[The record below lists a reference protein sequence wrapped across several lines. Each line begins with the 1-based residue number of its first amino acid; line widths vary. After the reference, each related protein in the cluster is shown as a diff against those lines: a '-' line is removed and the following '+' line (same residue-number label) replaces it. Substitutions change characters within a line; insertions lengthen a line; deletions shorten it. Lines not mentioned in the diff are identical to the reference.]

1 MGFAGRSSGSDVYA
15 ERTMGIVDE
24 DIERLRSTVSIVD
37 TIQQYVAL
45 KRVGRNWV
53 GLCPFHAEKSGSFNV
68 REETGRYKCFGCD
81 KGGDVF
87 TFIQEIEHLDFPGA
101 VEHLAAKTGIQLN
114 YTTTGQSKERARRKQ
129 LVAAMSDAVEWYHQR
144 LLTDPDARPA
154 RDYLRRR
161 GLSGDVARH
170 FKLGWAPDDWDALA
184 RGLGASPDVMQAVGL
199 AFRNKRNKMQD
210 SFRARVM
217 FPIFSES
224 GEALAF
230 GGRILPGS
238 DDPAKYKNSSETP
251 IYTKSKV
258 LYGLNWA
265 KADIAKNDQV
275 VVCEGYT
282 DVIGFHRSGVP
293 RAVATCGT
301 ALTEEHVRLL
311 KRYASK
317 VVLAF
322 DADAAGQGAAARFY
336 EWEQTHAVEVYV
348 ARLPAGKDPGDLAQ
362 TDPEALQR
370 AVDSAMPFLGFR
382 LQRTLDARPTDSP
395 EHRARLAE
403 DAMALVNEHPNPNV
417 RKLYAGEVATKVGLP
432 VSDLVQIAER
442 GAKRPAVQVAPRRA
456 RGPMENAEF
465 AALVLLVQDWDE
477 IAPWLI
483 EPLFDDDANRMA
495 FAAMAEAAGDFQ
507 NALEIAAPDA
517 REILERAA
525 VADLNLVPDVEART
539 LIGAAVRREL
549 KARSRLTDPVAIDE
563 DRTARL
569 EAEALSDTDPARGLA
584 AAESL
589 LGWLDRRSEERTSGG

>member
-1 MGFAGRSSGSDVYA
+1 
-15 ERTMGIVDE
+15 MGIVDD

-37 TIQQYVAL
+37 TIQHYVAL

-87 TFIQEIEHLDFPGA
+87 TFIQEIEQLDFPGA
-101 VEHLAAKTGIQLN
+101 VEHLAAKAGIQLN
-114 YTTTGQSKERARRKQ
+114 YTSTGQSKERARRKQ
-129 LVAAMSDAVEWYHQR
+129 LVEAMNEAVEWYHQR
-144 LLTDPDARPA
+144 LLTDPDARGA

-161 GLSGDVARH
+161 GLAGDVARQ
-170 FKLGWAPDDWDALA
+170 FKLGWAPDDWDALS
-184 RGLGASPDVMQAVGL
+184 RGLGASPDVMQSVGL

-265 KADIAKNDQV
+265 KADIAKHDQV

-282 DVIGFHRSGVP
+282 DVIGFHRAGVA

-336 EWEQTHAVEVYV
+336 EWEQAHAVEVSV
-348 ARLPAGKDPGDLAQ
+348 ARLPQGKDPGDLAQ
-362 TDPEALQR
+362 SDPESLQR
-370 AVDSAMPFLGFR
+370 AVDTAMPFLGFR
-382 LQRTLDARPTDSP
+382 LQRTLNARSLDSP

-403 DAMALVNEHPNPNV
+403 EAMAVVNEHPNANV

-442 GAKRPAVQVAPRRA
+442 GSRRPAIQVAAKRSH
-456 RGPMENAEF
+456 GPMENAEF
-465 AALVLLVQDWDE
+465 AAIVLLVQDWDE

-483 EPLFDDDANRMA
+483 EQLFDVDATRMA
-495 FAAMAEAAGDFQ
+495 FIAMAEAGGDLER
-507 NALEIAAPDA
+507 ALEGAAPDG
-517 REILERAA
+517 REVLERAA
-525 VADLNLVPDVEART
+525 VADLNLQPEVEART
-539 LIGAAVRREL
+539 LISAAARREL
-549 KARSRLTDPVAIDE
+549 NAHARLADLAAMEEDRAARLDIEALNDTDRSRAM
-563 DRTARL
+563 
-569 EAEALSDTDPARGLA
+569 A

-589 LGWLDRRSEERTSGG
+589 LGWLNRRSRERDSGG

>member
-1 MGFAGRSSGSDVYA
+1 
-15 ERTMGIVDE
+15 
-24 DIERLRSTVSIVD
+24 
-37 TIQQYVAL
+37 
-45 KRVGRNWV
+45 
-53 GLCPFHAEKSGSFNV
+53 
-68 REETGRYKCFGCD
+68 
-81 KGGDVF
+81 
-87 TFIQEIEHLDFPGA
+87 
-101 VEHLAAKTGIQLN
+101 
-114 YTTTGQSKERARRKQ
+114 
-129 LVAAMSDAVEWYHQR
+129 
-144 LLTDPDARPA
+144 
-154 RDYLRRR
+154 
-161 GLSGDVARH
+161 
-170 FKLGWAPDDWDALA
+170 
-184 RGLGASPDVMQAVGL
+184 
-199 AFRNKRNKMQD
+199 
-210 SFRARVM
+210 ARVM

-265 KADIAKNDQV
+265 KSDIAKHDQV

-282 DVIGFHRSGVP
+282 DVIGFHRAGVP

-336 EWEQTHAVEVYV
+336 EWEQTHAVEVSV
-348 ARLPAGKDPGDLAQ
+348 ARLPQGKDPGDLAQ
-362 TDPEALQR
+362 SDPEALQR

-382 LQRTLDARPTDSP
+382 LQRTLNARSLDSP

-403 DAMALVNEHPNPNV
+403 EAMAVVNEHPNANV
-417 RKLYAGEVATKVGLP
+417 RKLYAGEVAAKVGLP
-432 VSDLVQIAER
+432 VGDLVQIAER
-442 GAKRPAVQVAPRRA
+442 GSRRPAIQVVPRRS

-483 EPLFDDDANRMA
+483 EQLFDDDANRMA
-495 FAAMAEAAGDFQ
+495 FVAMAEAGGDLQ
-507 NALEIAAPDA
+507 QALEVAAPDA
-517 REILERAA
+517 REVLERAA
-525 VADLNLVPDVEART
+525 VADLNLQPDVEART
-539 LIGAAVRREL
+539 LIGAAARREL
-549 KARSRLTDPVAIDE
+549 TAHARLSDPAAIEE
-563 DRTARL
+563 DRAARL
-569 EAEALSDTDPARGLA
+569 DVDALNDTDRARAMA

-589 LGWLDRRSEERTSGG
+589 LGWLDRRTGERDDGS

>member
-1 MGFAGRSSGSDVYA
+1 
-15 ERTMGIVDE
+15 MGIVDE

-68 REETGRYKCFGCD
+68 RGCD

-87 TFIQEIEHLDFPGA
+87 TFVQEIEHLDFPGA
-101 VEHLAAKTGIQLN
+101 VEHLAAKAGIQLN
-114 YTTTGQSKERARRKQ
+114 YTTTGQSQERARRKQ
-129 LVAAMSDAVEWYHQR
+129 LTEAMNEAVEWYHQR
-144 LLTDPDARPA
+144 LLNDPDAREA

-161 GLSGDVARH
+161 GLAGDVARQ
-170 FKLGWAPDDWDALA
+170 FKLGWAPDDWDQLS
-184 RGLGASPDVMQAVGL
+184 RGLGASADVMQSVGL
-199 AFRNKRNKMQD
+199 SFRNKRNKMQD
-210 SFRARVM
+210 SFRGRVM

-265 KADIAKNDQV
+265 KADIAKHDQV

-282 DVIGFHRSGVP
+282 DVIGFHRAGVA

-336 EWEQTHAVEVYV
+336 EWEQAHAVEVSV
-348 ARLPAGKDPGDLAQ
+348 ARLPQGKDPGDLAQ
-362 TDPEALQR
+362 SDPESLQR
-370 AVDSAMPFLGFR
+370 AVDTAMPFLGFR
-382 LQRTLDARPTDSP
+382 LQRTLNARSLDSP

-403 DAMALVNEHPNPNV
+403 EAMAVVNEHPNANV

-442 GAKRPAVQVAPRRA
+442 GSRRPAIQVAPKRS
-456 RGPMENAEF
+456 RGPMENAEY

-483 EPLFDDDANRMA
+483 EQLFDDDATRMA
-495 FAAMAEAAGDFQ
+495 FVAMAEVGGDLER
-507 NALEIAAPDA
+507 ALEVAAPDA
-517 REILERAA
+517 RDVLERAA
-525 VADLNLVPDVEART
+525 VADLNLQPEVEART
-539 LIGAAVRREL
+539 LISAAARREL
-549 KARSRLTDPVAIDE
+549 NAHARLGDPVAMEE
-563 DRTARL
+563 DRAARL
-569 EAEALSDTDPARGLA
+569 DIEALNDTDRSRAMS

-589 LGWLDRRSEERTSGG
+589 LGWLDRRSGERNGGG